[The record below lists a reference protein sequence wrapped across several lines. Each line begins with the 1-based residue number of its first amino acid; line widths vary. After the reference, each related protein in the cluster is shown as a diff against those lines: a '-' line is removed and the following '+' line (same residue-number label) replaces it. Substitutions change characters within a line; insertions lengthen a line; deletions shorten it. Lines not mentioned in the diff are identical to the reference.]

1 MKQKIFALIF
11 VTIFLFS
18 CGEGDST
25 FLKKDS
31 LFKLYYGKM
40 DDQIDISSGSSLP
53 AVIKMADG
61 IIYIMNSNLK
71 KVMKFTSF
79 GDLLAVI
86 GETGTD
92 GNSIIPNTSPEDE
105 KISNIK
111 AVFFPFNNPEYIAVN
126 NSQQIYVSD
135 LLPAERHEWD
145 DNEKIMLSN
154 IIYRFDSNC
163 NFIDSI
169 GQDGKG
175 GIPFPFIEN
184 IQINSN
190 EDIIVTSITPS
201 KKIVYWLNK
210 EGVPLYKIELADTA
224 APLPNNDNEFQPSI
238 ETIRIPKDDFLLYIK
253 TDYYKKT
260 TDASGIT
267 QSDIDF
273 YKSYINVLDIRS
285 SSYTEMIEIPKV
297 FTAPD
302 SRNNFLEQ
310 RFEILYDFIN
320 IIDNKHIFLS
330 SIINNEN
337 LQILVLGTNGTV
349 TSQARLK
356 IDFPTSYFIV
366 TDMNSEGILTILNGS
381 NTDASVEWA
390 RTDLL
395 LKEIR

>member
-1 MKQKIFALIF
+1 MKQKITALLFI
-11 VTIFLFS
+11 TTFLFS

-40 DDQIDISSGSSLP
+40 DDQIDISSGNSLP
-53 AVIKMADG
+53 AIIKMVDG

-86 GETGTD
+86 GETGIE
-92 GNSIIPNTSPEDE
+92 GNSIIPDTSPDDE
-105 KISNIK
+105 EISNRK
-111 AVFFPFNNPEYIAVN
+111 AVFFPFNKPEYIAVN
-126 NSQQIYVSD
+126 KNQQIYVSD
-135 LLPAERHEWD
+135 LLPSERHEWD
-145 DNEKIMLSN
+145 DNEETMLSN
-154 IIYRFDSNC
+154 IIYMFDSNC
-163 NFIDSI
+163 NFIGSI

-175 GIPFPFIEN
+175 GIPFPFIEE
-184 IQINSN
+184 IQINN
-190 EDIIVTSITPS
+190 NGDIIVTSLTPT
-201 KKIVYWLNK
+201 KKIVYWLDK
-210 EGVPLYKIELADTA
+210 EGKPLYKIELTDTTV
-224 APLPNNDNEFQPSI
+224 PLPGDDNELQPSI
-238 ETIRIPKDDFLLYIK
+238 ETIRIPNEDFLLYIK

-260 TDASGIT
+260 TDASGII

-273 YKSYINVLDIRS
+273 YKSYINILDIRS
-285 SSYTEMIEIPKV
+285 GNYIGMIEIPKV

-320 IIDNKHIFLS
+320 IVDNKYIFLS

-349 TSQARLK
+349 INQSKLK
-356 IDFPTSYFIV
+356 IDFQPSYFIV
-366 TDMNSEGILTILNGS
+366 TDMNSHGILTILNGS